1 MDHRVREKVTR
12 DMEKELVSD
21 IFCHGAVYQR
31 AHLATIIVHGLTEE
45 AKSAK
50 LVK

>member
-1 MDHRVREKVTR
+1 MDHRVTGKVAW
-12 DMEKELVSD
+12 DMERELVSD
-21 IFCHGAVYQR
+21 IFFHGAVYQK

-45 AKSAK
+45 PKSAK